1 MYSGQNAQNSAVRAA
16 AGGVSNE
23 RASRHAK
30 NGIATESAHHSTVAA
45 QRPAR
50 SVPKSVMGAAS
61 NMCVPGGKKASN
73 LCRPAPVASRCARST
88 YPFMS
93 E

>member
-1 MYSGQNAQNSAVRAA
+1 MYRGQNAQNSAVRAA
-16 AGGVSNE
+16 AAGVSNR

-30 NGIATESAHHSTVAA
+30 SGIAAESAHHSTAPA
-45 QRPAR
+45 QSPAR

-73 LCRPAPVASRCARST
+73 LCNPAPVASRWARST
-88 YPFMS
+88 YPPMS